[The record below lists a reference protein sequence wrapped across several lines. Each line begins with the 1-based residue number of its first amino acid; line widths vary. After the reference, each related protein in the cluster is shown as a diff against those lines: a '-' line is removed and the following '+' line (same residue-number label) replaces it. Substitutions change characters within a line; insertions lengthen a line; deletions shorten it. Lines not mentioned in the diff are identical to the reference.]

1 MQLKMIDLDIV
12 LLCLK
17 RALFPVHN
25 SLLFWAN
32 FSRFSRFWLDVIWVW
47 CPWWVWLMWWV
58 WSIWSIWWCEDL
70 CSSTNHPLVLF
81 NRIYWWISSAALDKL
96 RLTMCSGVTKSQS
109 LRRRFLRCGGP
120 RSGNKQNKASSRP
133 KNWWVFCVSYFVFFW
148 VGVVLMVS
156 SYRTDSAKR
165 ICGSSL

>member
-1 MQLKMIDLDIV
+1 MIIITHNNFWG
-12 LLCLK
+12 LK

-109 LRRRFLRCGGP
+109 LRRRFLRCGGQ

-133 KNWWVFCVSYFVFFW
+133 KNWWVFCVSYFVLFFW
-148 VGVVLMVS
+148 VGGGGADGILLPD
-156 SYRTDSAKR
+156 RFRKKDFWT
-165 ICGSSL
+165 SL